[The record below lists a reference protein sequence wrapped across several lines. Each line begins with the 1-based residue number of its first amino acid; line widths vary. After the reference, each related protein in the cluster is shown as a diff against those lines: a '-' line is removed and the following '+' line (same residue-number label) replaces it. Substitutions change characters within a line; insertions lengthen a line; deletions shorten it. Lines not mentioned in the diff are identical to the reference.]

1 MTMSTEAAR
10 TSSDRSPA
18 DELVQVGFIFRPHG
32 VRGELKVNPET
43 SSPDQFERF
52 EQVWVGPN
60 ESAVSPYVPTSVRY
74 QQTKRGTT
82 VILQLDGV
90 DSRES
95 AEAITK
101 QSLFVPADALD
112 VDEDEL
118 MLHNLVDLEV
128 VSVEGVRIGTVED
141 VLEHPAHITLTIR
154 CTDGREAMIPFVA
167 DFVRDVD
174 LDAGRL
180 EVTPIEGLLDDV
192 RPDDAGPDDVRPEEP
207 PVDAAAPDAS
217 ENA

>member
-1 MTMSTEAAR
+1 MSTEPSR
-10 TSSDRSPA
+10 TSSDSAPA
-18 DELVQVGFIFRPHG
+18 NDLVQVGFIFRPHG
-32 VRGELKVNPET
+32 VRGELKINPET

-52 EQVWVGPN
+52 EQIWVGPD
-60 ESAVSPYVPTSVRY
+60 EHDASPYVPTSVRY

-90 DSRES
+90 GSRER

-101 QSLFVPADALD
+101 QSLFVPAEALE

-118 MLHNLVDLEV
+118 MLHTLVDLDV
-128 VSVEGVRIGTVED
+128 VLTTDERIGVVED

-154 CTDGREAMIPFVA
+154 CTDGREVMIPFVA
-167 DFVRDVD
+167 DFVHDVD

-180 EVTPIEGLLDDV
+180 VVTPIEGLLDDV
-192 RPDDAGPDDVRPEEP
+192 RPDDSPDDAP
-207 PVDAAAPDAS
+207 APDPI
-217 ENA
+217 ENP

>member
-1 MTMSTEAAR
+1 MSTKPSR
-10 TSSDRSPA
+10 ISSDSAPA
-18 DELVQVGFIFRPHG
+18 DDLVQVGFIFRPHG
-32 VRGELKVNPET
+32 VRGELKINPET

-52 EQVWVGPN
+52 EQIWVGPN
-60 ESAVSPYVPTSVRY
+60 EHGASPYVPTSVRY

-90 DSRES
+90 DSRER

-101 QSLFVPADALD
+101 QSLFVPAEALE
-112 VDEDEL
+112 VDDDEL
-118 MLHNLVDLEV
+118 MLHNLVDLDV
-128 VSVEGVRIGTVED
+128 VSTTDERIGVVED

-167 DFVRDVD
+167 DFVHDVD

-180 EVTPIEGLLDDV
+180 VVTPIEGLLDDV
-192 RPDDAGPDDVRPEEP
+192 RPDDAPA
-207 PVDAAAPDAS
+207 DAPAPDPT
-217 ENA
+217 ENP